1 MSNHPIEIGLAIVFA
16 AIAVITTWLIIDRPT
31 LLPVVTPVEITE
43 EPALAPNP
51 SMKLTHKELRKMAQD
66 QQIGSGKWRSRA
78 KKIELVTALREAN
91 NG

>member
-16 AIAVITTWLIIDRPT
+16 AIAVIATWLLTNRPT
-31 LLPVVTPVEITE
+31 ELAASIPVEITKE
-43 EPALAPNP
+43 STPAINP

>member
-1 MSNHPIEIGLAIVFA
+1 MESHPIEIGLAIVFA
-16 AIAVITTWLIIDRPT
+16 AIAVIATWLLTNRPT
-31 LLPVVTPVEITE
+31 ELATPTPVEITE
-43 EPALAPNP
+43 ELTPGPNP
-51 SMKLTHKELRKMAQD
+51 SMKLTHKVLRQMAQD